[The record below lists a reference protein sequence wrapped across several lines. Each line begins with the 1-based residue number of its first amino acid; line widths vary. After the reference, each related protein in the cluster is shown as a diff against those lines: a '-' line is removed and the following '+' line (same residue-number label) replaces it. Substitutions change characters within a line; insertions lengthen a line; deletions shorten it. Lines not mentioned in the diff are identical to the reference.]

1 MKKKTLLVLNSFAS
15 QVFFNIQYSVFFF
28 FVVVGSLVGTNAKTQ
43 HDMTFDP
50 FDPRFCVGCSYS

>member
-15 QVFFNIQYSVFFF
+15 QVFFNIQYFFF
-28 FVVVGSLVGTNAKTQ
+28 VGSLVGTNAKTQ

>member
-1 MKKKTLLVLNSFAS
+1 MKEKTLLVLLILLHHK
-15 QVFFNIQYSVFFF
+15 VFFNIQYSVGFF
-28 FVVVGSLVGTNAKTQ
+28 VVGSLVGTNAKTQ